1 MKKLRNVLLR
11 YRQMNNLTQQELADF
26 LGVSRNN
33 VANWELD
40 RTTPNIDV
48 FTLIANK
55 LNVDIK
61 LLIDDVDNNKD
72 SMNDTKLALYN
83 QLEQLN
89 EQESQD
95 VMKYIEFIKSKKW
108 FYANK
113 KWKTI
118 RVSKR
123 Q

>member
-1 MKKLRNVLLR
+1 
-11 YRQMNNLTQQELADF
+11 MNNLTQQELADF

-95 VMKYIEFIKSKKW
+95 VMKYIEFIKSKK
-108 FYANK
+108 
-113 KWKTI
+113 
-118 RVSKR
+118 
-123 Q
+123 

>member
-1 MKKLRNVLLR
+1 MIYLDNAATTKPFESVINITNEIMKENYGNPSSLHMMGINAEKVIRDAKKV
-11 YRQMNNLTQQELADF
+11 
-26 LGVSRNN
+26 
-33 VANWELD
+33 
-40 RTTPNIDV
+40 
-48 FTLIANK
+48 IANK

-95 VMKYIEFIKSKKW
+95 VMKYIEFIKSKK
-108 FYANK
+108 
-113 KWKTI
+113 
-118 RVSKR
+118 
-123 Q
+123 